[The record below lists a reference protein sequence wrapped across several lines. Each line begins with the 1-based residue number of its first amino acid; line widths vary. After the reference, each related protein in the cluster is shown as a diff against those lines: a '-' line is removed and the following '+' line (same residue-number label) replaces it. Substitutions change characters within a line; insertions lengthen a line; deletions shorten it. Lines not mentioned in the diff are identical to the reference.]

1 MTEINN
7 KDFNKIIT
15 DLIKDIALVFPDI
28 LENNTNDDIVNIL
41 KFIEFELVTKKEYD
55 VIKREDSNE
64 SIDELSKNNTDVTNN
79 YYMSCNNLLVYCLQ
93 IYPKYFFEILYKN
106 ENLFKNNVKYQKNYE
121 DKDENEDKEDSQ
133 DIKEEDSKKE
143 YDTYFLPNIEFKI
156 LFNDTTISDKTR
168 DTLWNYLQLIL
179 ITIVSNIETENTF
192 GEAAK
197 LFEAIESEKLLSEF
211 SNIIDNVKNM
221 YTTIDS
227 NDISENSI
235 FNNFKN
241 IFDMSSNIDSIPDI
255 SGIEKHLNSL
265 LDGKIGKLA
274 AEFSEDLYK
283 ELNVNDLENSNI
295 KDINDVYKHI
305 FKNPSKLLNV
315 IGKMGEKLD
324 QKIKSGELSQRE
336 IIEESTKMFGSLT
349 NTDVSGVN
357 GMQVFKNMIEGFAN
371 TNKNFNKSAFNNI
384 VSKEKMRSRMREK
397 LNKKQGENISSSN
410 ETIDEEKMR
419 NNLFDLLKDDSKDL
433 KDLNSNLEQLMT
445 NLTSSI
451 SKEQKQTNKPNKKV
465 KKQRKKNL

>member
-1 MTEINN
+1 MIEINN

-28 LENNTNDDIVNIL
+28 LENNTNDDIINIL
-41 KFIEFELVTKKEYD
+41 KFIEFELVTKQEYD
-55 VIKREDSNE
+55 VIKREESNE
-64 SIDELSKNNTDVTNN
+64 SIDDLSKNNTTITNN
-79 YYMSCNNLLVYCLQ
+79 YYISCNNLLLHCLEV
-93 IYPKYFFEILYKN
+93 YPKHFFEILYKN
-106 ENLFKNNVKYQKNYE
+106 ENLFENNTVNYSKNYE
-121 DKDENEDKEDSQ
+121 DKDNQANIKLEDDN
-133 DIKEEDSKKE
+133 KE
-143 YDTYFLPNIEFKI
+143 YNTYFLPNIDFKI

-179 ITIVSNIETENTF
+179 ITIVSNIETENSF

-221 YTTIDS
+221 YTNIDT

-241 IFDMSSNIDSIPDI
+241 IFDMSSNLESIPDI

-295 KDINDVYKHI
+295 KDVNDVYKHI

-315 IGKMGEKLD
+315 IVKMGEKLD
-324 QKIKSGELSQRE
+324 QKIKSGELSQKE

-349 NTDVSGVN
+349 NTDVSGIN
-357 GMQVFKNMIEGFAN
+357 GMQVFKDMIEGFAN
-371 TNKNFNKSAFNNI
+371 TNKNFNKSAFNNM

-397 LNKKQGENISSSN
+397 LNKKQEENNSCTN
-410 ETIDEEKMR
+410 QTIDEEKMR
-419 NNLFDLLKDDSKDL
+419 NNLLDLLKDDSKDL
-433 KDLNSNLEQLMT
+433 KDLNSNLEQLMSSLSSS
-445 NLTSSI
+445 LT
-451 SKEQKQTNKPNKKV
+451 KEQKQTNKHNKKG
-465 KKQRKKNL
+465 KKQKKKN

>member
-1 MTEINN
+1 MINN
-7 KDFNKIIT
+7 KDFNKVIT

-28 LENNTNDDIVNIL
+28 LENNNNEDIVNIL

-55 VIKREDSNE
+55 VIKKEESNE
-64 SIDELSKNNTDVTNN
+64 SIHDLSNNTNVINN
-79 YYMSCNNLLVYCLQ
+79 YYISCNNLLLYCLEV
-93 IYPKYFFEILYKN
+93 YPKHFFEILYKN
-106 ENLFKNNVKYQKNYE
+106 ENLFHDNVNYRNNYE
-121 DKDENEDKEDSQ
+121 DKEE
-133 DIKEEDSKKE
+133 DIKEEDTKE
-143 YDTYFLPNIEFKI
+143 KYNTYFLPNIDFKI
-156 LFNDTTISDKTR
+156 LFNDKTISDKTR

-179 ITIVSNIETENTF
+179 ITIVSNIETENSF

-221 YTTIDS
+221 YTNIDT

-241 IFDMSSNIDSIPDI
+241 IFDISSNLESLPDI

-295 KDINDVYKHI
+295 NDINDVYKHI

-324 QKIKSGELSQRE
+324 QKIKSGELSQKE

-349 NTDVSGVN
+349 NTDVSGLN
-357 GMQVFKNMIEGFAN
+357 GMQVFKDMIEGFAN
-371 TNKNFNKSAFNNI
+371 NNKNFNKSAFNNM
-384 VSKEKMRSRMREK
+384 VSKEKMRTRMREK
-397 LNKKQGENISSSN
+397 LNKKQQEDTSTTN
-410 ETIDEEKMR
+410 TCIDEDKMR
-419 NNLFDLLKDDSKDL
+419 NNLLELLKDDSKDL
-433 KDLNSNLEQLMT
+433 KDLNNNLEQLM
-445 NLTSSI
+445 SSL
-451 SKEQKQTNKPNKKV
+451 SNSLNKDNNSSNKQNKKP
-465 KKQRKKNL
+465 KKQKNKK

>member
-1 MTEINN
+1 MIEINN

-28 LENNTNDDIVNIL
+28 LENNTNDDIINIL

-55 VIKREDSNE
+55 VIKREESNE
-64 SIDELSKNNTDVTNN
+64 SIDDLSKNNTIITNN
-79 YYMSCNNLLVYCLQ
+79 YYISCNNLLLYCLE
-93 IYPKYFFEILYKN
+93 IYPKHFFEILYKN
-106 ENLFKNNVKYQKNYE
+106 ENLFESNVNYSKNYE
-121 DKDENEDKEDSQ
+121 DKDNQGNIKVEDDN
-133 DIKEEDSKKE
+133 KE
-143 YDTYFLPNIEFKI
+143 YNTYFLPNIDFKI
-156 LFNDTTISDKTR
+156 LFNDKIISEKTR

-179 ITIVSNIETENTF
+179 ITIVSNIETENSF

-221 YTTIDS
+221 YTNIDT

-241 IFDMSSNIDSIPDI
+241 IFDMSSNLENIPDI

-357 GMQVFKNMIEGFAN
+357 GMQVFKDMIEGFAN
-371 TNKNFNKSAFNNI
+371 TNKNFNKSAFNNM

-397 LNKKQGENISSSN
+397 LNKKQEENNSCSN
-410 ETIDEEKMR
+410 QTIDEEKMR
-419 NNLFDLLKDDSKDL
+419 NNLLDLLKDDSKDL
-433 KDLNSNLEQLMT
+433 KDLNSNLEQLMS
-445 NLTSSI
+445 NLTNSLT
-451 SKEQKQTNKPNKKV
+451 KEQKPINKHNKKG
-465 KKQRKKNL
+465 KKQKKKN